1 MIIETDYEEE
11 NNLITINKINNNEL
25 EIKLANQDKQQNIN
39 FTYTYKIIINKD
51 SFNIICINEP
61 KTLINEIELEGWTS
75 LRSCL
80 LETHFSE
87 VSKLITQNY
96 KKEDWIKILIKI
108 FPEIPFYKIDDT
120 NEQCGLLWIKNIIFK
135 N

>member
-25 EIKLANQDKQQNIN
+25 EIQLANQDKQQNIN

-51 SFNIICINEP
+51 SCNIICINEP
-61 KTLINEIELEGWTS
+61 ETLINEIELEGWTS